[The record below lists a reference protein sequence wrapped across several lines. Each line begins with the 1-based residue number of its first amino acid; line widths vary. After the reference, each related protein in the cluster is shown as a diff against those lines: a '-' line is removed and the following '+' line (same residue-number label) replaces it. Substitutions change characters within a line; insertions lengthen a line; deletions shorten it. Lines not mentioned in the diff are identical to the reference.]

1 MMPEAL
7 DALAL
12 GERCQAYGMLRLK
25 VEVSA
30 DGGMQA
36 RGVLSAGLPV
46 PSNDGEPL
54 CEYGLTSACNFRNTK
69 LAELTFH
76 AVLRD
81 GTRELRFERLL
92 TW

>member
-7 DALAL
+7 DALTP
-12 GERCQAYGMLRLK
+12 GEHCQVYGMLRLK

-54 CEYGLTSACNFRNTK
+54 CEYGLTSARNSRNTK
-69 LAELTFH
+69 LLELR
-76 AVLRD
+76 LRAWLTEE
-81 GTRELRFERLL
+81 GTRQIGLARA
-92 TW
+92 

>member
-7 DALAL
+7 DALAP

-54 CEYGLTSACNFRNTK
+54 CEYGLTSGCKTQNTK
-69 LAELTFH
+69 LL
-76 AVLRD
+76 
-81 GTRELRFERLL
+81 ELRFCALL
-92 TW
+92 TEDGSRQIKLARA